1 MRTFILQFMQ
11 DELFFRIALTK
22 VPHIGCI
29 QGRILIEQFGD
40 ARSVFTAP
48 LPKLMATEGIGE
60 FRASAIKK
68 FSNFKEVEKEIK
80 FLLAHDVQPIF
91 ITEPDYPKKLLH
103 CSDAPLL
110 LYFKSSNSFPTER
123 MIGIVGTR
131 NNSVY
136 GRQITETIVKE
147 LYPFNVTIV
156 SGLAY
161 GIDAIAHKSALASNM
176 RTIAVM
182 AHGLD
187 MIYPPEHARLA
198 RELTMQGGLLT
209 EFTTG
214 TDPDRHNFPSRN
226 RIVAGLCDATI
237 VIETGVKGG
246 SMITADLANG
256 YNRDVFAVPGRINDE
271 KSKGCNE
278 LIRTNKADLFT
289 SVSHMVDLMGWNNE
303 KKILKKQQMEI
314 FPELS
319 EDEKKIL
326 SILSNCEFVHIDEI
340 CFKSNFSTSQVA
352 AALLN
357 LEIHSLVKSLP
368 GKLYSLE

>member
-1 MRTFILQFMQ
+1 MRAFILQLMQ
-11 DELFFRIALTK
+11 DDLFFRIALTM

-29 QGRILIEQFGD
+29 QGRILIEHFGD
-40 ARSVFTAP
+40 ARSVFSAS
-48 LPKLMATEGIGE
+48 LYKLMSTEGIGE
-60 FRASAIKK
+60 FRASAIKQ
-68 FSNFKEVEKEIK
+68 FSNFKDVEKEIK
-80 FLLAHDVQPIF
+80 FIVEHDVRPIF
-91 ITEPDYPKKLLH
+91 ITEPEYPKKLLH
-103 CSDAPLL
+103 CPDAPLL
-110 LYFKSSNSFPTER
+110 LFFKSTTSFPAER

-131 NNSVY
+131 HNTAY
-136 GRQITETIVKE
+136 GRHVTETLVKE

-161 GIDAIAHKSALASNM
+161 GIDAIAHKCALASNM
-176 RTIAVM
+176 KTIAVM

-187 MIYPPEHARLA
+187 MIYPPEHAKLA
-198 RELTMQGGLLT
+198 REITMQGGLLT

-226 RIVAGLCDATI
+226 RIVAGLCDATV

-256 YNRDVFAVPGRINDE
+256 YNRDVFAIPGRIDDD
-271 KSKGCNE
+271 KSIGCNE
-278 LIRTNKADLFT
+278 LIRTNKAVLFT
-289 SVSHMVDLMGWNNE
+289 SVKHMVELLGWNDE
-303 KKILKKQQMEI
+303 KKILKKQQKEI
-314 FPELS
+314 FHDLS
-319 EDEKKIL
+319 EEEKRIL
-326 SILSNCEFVHIDEI
+326 SILSTSEFVHIDEI

-357 LEIHSLVKSLP
+357 LEIHNLVHSIP